1 MVAAFVP
8 VGGGHCDCAYDTVNT
23 FPQLLILQYSGSSC
37 VSSQNRSFFSLL
49 IYSPHP
55 SGTCFEIM
63 TNIYHFFFL
72 AGGMCWPRPSPPH
85 LHFEFPLLSPALL
98 QIPIHVPRSAYV
110 SNATLARKLTL
121 VISQQSDALVFYA
134 VILSM

>member
-1 MVAAFVP
+1 
-8 VGGGHCDCAYDTVNT
+8 
-23 FPQLLILQYSGSSC
+23 
-37 VSSQNRSFFSLL
+37 
-49 IYSPHP
+49 
-55 SGTCFEIM
+55 M

-110 SNATLARKLTL
+110 SNAFDETNSFGVTLL
-121 VISQQSDALVFYA
+121 VPSLLCGLLHDVFQYVSA
-134 VILSM
+134 HPIPIEICYGMLSHACLFVT